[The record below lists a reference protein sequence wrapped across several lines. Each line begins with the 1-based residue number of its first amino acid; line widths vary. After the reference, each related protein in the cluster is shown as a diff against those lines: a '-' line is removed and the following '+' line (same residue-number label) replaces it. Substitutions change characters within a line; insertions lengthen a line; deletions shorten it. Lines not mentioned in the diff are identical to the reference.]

1 MSTIS
6 NESSDD
12 LPKFVLYGN
21 RFYRSIGISVDDL
34 DPEGALY
41 TYLFSFEEDDENSHQ
56 HNTLESSTT
65 SDPLLNATAN
75 STNANTDV
83 TTLRNDEE
91 SEEDDVDEDMS
102 AGGGAELSSHQTPN
116 IIQPPKRDGHEFD
129 MLQSI
134 YQVTGQLLAS
144 AEERRVIITYVL
156 WFINL
161 SLKNE
166 ESERKKIASSIKR
179 TELEQNLIDIGF
191 KEQSS
196 IYKHVKHIYE

>member
-102 AGGGAELSSHQTPN
+102 AGTW
-116 IIQPPKRDGHEFD
+116 R
-129 MLQSI
+129 
-134 YQVTGQLLAS
+134 
-144 AEERRVIITYVL
+144 
-156 WFINL
+156 IN
-161 SLKNE
+161 N
-166 ESERKKIASSIKR
+166 
-179 TELEQNLIDIGF
+179 
-191 KEQSS
+191 
-196 IYKHVKHIYE
+196 Y